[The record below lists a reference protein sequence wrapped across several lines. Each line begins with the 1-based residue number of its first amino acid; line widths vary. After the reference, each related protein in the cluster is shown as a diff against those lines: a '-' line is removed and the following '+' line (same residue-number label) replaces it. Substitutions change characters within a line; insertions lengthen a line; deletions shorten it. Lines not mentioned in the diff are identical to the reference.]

1 MARYEDAAGAG
12 SAVLRDLEKSDNSGK
27 LLLPE
32 MANFWTEHSERNL
45 LSSVLVF
52 MDVEKS
58 KRDLVGRW
66 KPEGSD
72 TYMRTYNVVV
82 SKLQHQC
89 AVALTSATR
98 FEDLGEEE
106 VVKDLE
112 SWLVKT
118 KGHSHEQAAKMADTF
133 RKNINGFPV
142 TVRTMVDGPVI
153 SGFGNPDAKL
163 PDSESEE
170 EDRGSSQP
178 NGFIVVY
185 EGSKARLHKNA
196 GCWHVRLRKL
206 NRTELHQKIPDS
218 SSFHSVCKLCWPSQV
233 LDECQSASD
242 TDSSGDGNDT
252 DVIISIE

>member
-1 MARYEDAAGAG
+1 MAT
-12 SAVLRDLEKSDNSGK
+12 
-27 LLLPE
+27 
-32 MANFWTEHSERNL
+32 FWTEHSERNL

-118 KGHSHEQAAKMADTF
+118 KGHSHEQAASMADTF

-163 PDSESEE
+163 PDSESEDE
-170 EDRGSSQP
+170 IRESSQP
-178 NGFIVVY
+178 SGFIVVY

-206 NRTELHQKIPDS
+206 NRTEFHQVMPEAS
-218 SSFHSVCKLCWPSQV
+218 AFHSTCKLCWPAQN
-233 LDECQSASD
+233 LDVVQSASD
-242 TDSSGDGNDT
+242 TDSSGEGDGTASPITID
-252 DVIISIE
+252 